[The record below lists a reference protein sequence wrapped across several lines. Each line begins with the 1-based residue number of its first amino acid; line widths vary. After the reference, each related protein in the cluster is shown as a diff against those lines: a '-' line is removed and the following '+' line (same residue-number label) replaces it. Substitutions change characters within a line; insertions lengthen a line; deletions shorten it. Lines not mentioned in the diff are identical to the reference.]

1 MTENERITLPAWK
14 RLVMVLFAIII
25 FGVQVSVIVF
35 LFFYY
40 QEISKRFQQVY
51 LVFEVIGALYVLYII
66 RKPINTSY
74 KLTWSIL
81 ILIFPIFF
89 CILYSVNS
97 TSRRLSKRKRTKI
110 HKNVELTE
118 VESNIEELKE
128 IDEESYRM
136 ARILAIDTYAPCYS
150 DSKVEYFSD
159 ISLKFEDMLK
169 EIRNAREYIFIETFI
184 ISKGFLWDKLYEELY
199 KKGLEGVQIRILYD
213 DIGSRGSLTKPLVKK
228 ISTIP
233 NCEIASFEPL
243 GLNVN
248 LTANY
253 RDHRKITIIDG
264 NVCYCGGDNLA
275 DEYIHKKERFGFW
288 RDSCMKYYG
297 RCIFSFTLFFSEMW
311 YSSTKKVLKFTK
323 RENEYKN
330 YNENEFVV
338 PFGDGPLYTSHT
350 AYDLFISMISQATS
364 SIYISTP
371 YFIIDSAII
380 DLLAIKI
387 RSGIDVKILMPKI
400 PDKKIP
406 FYMGRA
412 NYRELLKAGGGVYE
426 YTPGFNHS
434 KAIIIDNKYAFIGT
448 INVDYRSLFLHYEC
462 GALVANSKEINKMT
476 IDFNDAINESEKIE
490 YDKWRKRPFIQ
501 KIIAFIANIF
511 APMF

>member
-169 EIRNAREYIFIETFI
+169 EIRNAKEYIFIETFI
-184 ISKGFLWDKLYEELY
+184 ISKGFLWDKLYEL
-199 KKGLEGVQIRILYD
+199 IL
-213 DIGSRGSLTKPLVKK
+213 
-228 ISTIP
+228 
-233 NCEIASFEPL
+233 
-243 GLNVN
+243 
-248 LTANY
+248 
-253 RDHRKITIIDG
+253 II
-264 NVCYCGGDNLA
+264 
-275 DEYIHKKERFGFW
+275 
-288 RDSCMKYYG
+288 
-297 RCIFSFTLFFSEMW
+297 
-311 YSSTKKVLKFTK
+311 
-323 RENEYKN
+323 
-330 YNENEFVV
+330 
-338 PFGDGPLYTSHT
+338 
-350 AYDLFISMISQATS
+350 
-364 SIYISTP
+364 
-371 YFIIDSAII
+371 
-380 DLLAIKI
+380 
-387 RSGIDVKILMPKI
+387 
-400 PDKKIP
+400 
-406 FYMGRA
+406 
-412 NYRELLKAGGGVYE
+412 
-426 YTPGFNHS
+426 
-434 KAIIIDNKYAFIGT
+434 
-448 INVDYRSLFLHYEC
+448 
-462 GALVANSKEINKMT
+462 
-476 IDFNDAINESEKIE
+476 EK
-490 YDKWRKRPFIQ
+490 
-501 KIIAFIANIF
+501 
-511 APMF
+511 